1 MVRSLKIAA
10 LLSAEQQSLSLHLFE
25 VCQFVSMSELR
36 QIYQHCSKVLYFF
49 SNIFDYFNLSNSLR
63 KFAILAMNT
72 SRTNCKYSEIPGKLK
87 VNENLLTN
95 EGL

>member
-10 LLSAEQQSLSLHLFE
+10 LLCAEQQSLSLHLFE

-36 QIYQHCSKVLYFF
+36 QIYQHGSRVLYFF
-49 SNIFDYFNLSNSLR
+49 SNIFDYSKLSKSLK
-63 KFAILAMNT
+63 KFATLAQST
-72 SRTNCKYSEIPGKLK
+72 GRTNCKYPDIAEKLK

>member
-10 LLSAEQQSLSLHLFE
+10 LLCAEQQSLSLHLFE

-36 QIYQHCSKVLYFF
+36 QIYQHGSRVLYFF
-49 SNIFDYFNLSNSLR
+49 SNIFDYSKLSKSLK
-63 KFAILAMNT
+63 KFSILALSMHRT
-72 SRTNCKYSEIPGKLK
+72 SCKYHDVTDKLK
-87 VNENLLTN
+87 VNENLRTN